1 MHRTTLFQAPAS
13 GNEIWVKAFNMD
25 EETRKKY
32 LTHLSQNIGNL
43 PLLKDAEK
51 IGDEIFK
58 THHDNHV
65 SASKDGKTQLKSD
78 FINKVDHVGVQIHN
92 ARYHAENPLES
103 NMNQNQQKM

>member
-13 GNEIWVKAFNMD
+13 GNEIWEKAFNMD

-32 LTHLSQNIGNL
+32 LNDLAQNKGNL
-43 PLLKDAEK
+43 PLLKDAAE

-58 THHDNHV
+58 THHAKHATV
-65 SASKDGKTQLKSD
+65 SKDGKTQLKSD

-92 ARYHAENPLES
+92 ARYHSENPLES
-103 NMNQNQQKM
+103 NMDLNQQKM